1 MVRGFEPTSGVQVQN
16 FAKLSHTVTG
26 IKRSLTPR
34 QTKKAVMSEK
44 QRLAL
49 AYSANVDTDPVCK
62 VLMSAFDVINGDR
75 KSKLPRA
82 GRRKSLAHSEQVT
95 CWKCENNG
103 IPTSRFRQATVA
115 LRRRPDG
122 KFYG

>member
-1 MVRGFEPTSGVQVQN
+1 
-16 FAKLSHTVTG
+16 
-26 IKRSLTPR
+26 
-34 QTKKAVMSEK
+34 MSEK

-49 AYSANVDTDPVCK
+49 AYSANVDTGLGDPVCK
-62 VLMSAFDVINGDR
+62 VPMSAFDVINGDR
-75 KSKLPRA
+75 KSKQPRA

-122 KFYG
+122 KFYGGTKMWVCDYCGTTIGPAK